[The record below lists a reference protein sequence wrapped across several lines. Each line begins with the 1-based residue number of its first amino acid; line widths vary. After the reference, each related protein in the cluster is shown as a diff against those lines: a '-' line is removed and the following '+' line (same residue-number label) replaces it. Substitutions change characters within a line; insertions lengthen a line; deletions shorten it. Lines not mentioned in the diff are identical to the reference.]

1 MPQRFDG
8 FFVDRIAPDTM
19 AVGFNTASGARL
31 TADEAKACAWACGLS
46 AESAAST
53 AAYRQEPIRLE
64 WTVPPHAAVDV
75 QQLFDLMSPL
85 VALRPAVPPAD
96 VRETRAQILDL
107 QARVAAL
114 ETTIRDLRRAL
125 N

>member
-19 AVGFNTASGARL
+19 AVGFIDAADAQL
-31 TADEAKACAWACGLS
+31 TADEARACMHAFGLS
-46 AESAAST
+46 DEHTAFFRQST
-53 AAYRQEPIRLE
+53 LRLE
-64 WTVPPHAAVDV
+64 WTVLAHVPVDV
-75 QQLFDLMSPL
+75 QQLFDLTSPL
-85 VALRPAVPPAD
+85 VAHRPAVPPAD

-107 QARVAAL
+107 QARVVAL

-125 N
+125 G